1 MKTKILVVDDEIDL
15 EALIRQRFRRKIRD
29 EADGYEFVFA
39 HDGEDA
45 LRQVAQHP
53 DTAIVLSDINM
64 PVMDGLVLLGRM
76 HLEHPAIRT
85 VMVSAYGDLANIR
98 TAMNRGA
105 FDFVTKPID
114 FADLELTIEKTLA
127 QVRLAHQQQQ
137 DQRENDILKMY
148 VDGGVIDFMTHADA
162 AGGDLLRGQTIEATV
177 LFVDVCGFTALSER
191 LPPAVVV
198 ALLNAYFDQ
207 MVRAIVA
214 EGGLVDKFI
223 GDAVMA
229 VFQGDGH
236 LRRALRAACAIRRNL
251 AAHPVPLPAGLAEA
265 PAVSMGVNPG
275 EMVSGNIGSASL
287 KRLDY
292 TVIGDAVNLAQRL
305 QAAAAPGQIV
315 VSAATFEQVQHEFSG
330 AFVGEVKLKNKALPQ
345 RIFQVLD

>member
-98 TAMNRGA
+98 TAMNGGA

-114 FADLELTIEKTLA
+114 FLDLALTIEKTLA
-127 QVRLAHQQQQ
+127 QVRLLRLQQQAA
-137 DQRENDILKMY
+137 RENDILKMY
-148 VDGGVIDFMTHADA
+148 VDGGVIAFMAHPDA
-162 AGGDLLRGQTIEATV
+162 AGGDLLRGETIEASV
-177 LFVDVCGFTALSER
+177 VFVDVCGFTALSEQ
-191 LPPAVVV
+191 LAPAVVV

-207 MVRAIVA
+207 MVAAIVA
-214 EGGLVDKFI
+214 HGGLVDKFM

-229 VFQGDGH
+229 VFRGDDH
-236 LRRALRAACAIRRNL
+236 LRRALLASRAIQRSL
-251 AAHPVPLPAGLAEA
+251 AASTRPLPAGVAQR
-265 PAVSMGVNPG
+265 PAVSIGVNAG